1 MLKNE
6 VGLVVRMALKE
17 QTSQLLGILASTS
30 IIGVGFAVGGP
41 IGTTVMAA
49 IGVNL
54 SSSIIQNGSI
64 KLKERW
70 LSGDNGILNHD
81 IQQALARAFIKA
93 LAQLEAK
100 FFELGETNALAEN
113 EQESI
118 RALFKEMR
126 GQAQQRFVASLQQSL
141 KEQDIKDYLYTTPEK
156 ATDMLWKRIDGAR
169 LLSTYNEHFKD
180 FLRRNL
186 LSELQFWFGEEL
198 KTDNKESNRA
208 WRAFQRLLLEGIQA
222 DVKAVQASQ
231 DLIYRDL
238 QKLDALSSQLAQLRD
253 AIDHRLPNEPFQQ
266 DLERAIVRTPSSP
279 KYLFL
284 SGCSVGNYV
293 AITPFPGSG
302 NQDIIALNEFIAA
315 LRHIGIRDKA
325 VIDPIVEARDR
336 LTSPTPHALDN
347 EIVKTIIERFLAAIS
362 RVPATLQAQSSS
374 EEFQWFRFGQL
385 LYEIPTS
392 VMLKSGQTHALVIA
406 LESLMEQISL
416 PSSLYKEV
424 AEFILATKSR
434 KDAEA
439 LLENANQVAQATFLA
454 I

>member
-208 WRAFQRLLLEGIQA
+208 WRTFQRLLLEGIQA

-266 DLERAIVRTPSSP
+266 DLERAIVRIPSSP

-293 AITPFPGSG
+293 AITPFP
-302 NQDIIALNEFIAA
+302 
-315 LRHIGIRDKA
+315 
-325 VIDPIVEARDR
+325 
-336 LTSPTPHALDN
+336 
-347 EIVKTIIERFLAAIS
+347 
-362 RVPATLQAQSSS
+362 
-374 EEFQWFRFGQL
+374 
-385 LYEIPTS
+385 
-392 VMLKSGQTHALVIA
+392 
-406 LESLMEQISL
+406 
-416 PSSLYKEV
+416 
-424 AEFILATKSR
+424 
-434 KDAEA
+434 
-439 LLENANQVAQATFLA
+439 
-454 I
+454 